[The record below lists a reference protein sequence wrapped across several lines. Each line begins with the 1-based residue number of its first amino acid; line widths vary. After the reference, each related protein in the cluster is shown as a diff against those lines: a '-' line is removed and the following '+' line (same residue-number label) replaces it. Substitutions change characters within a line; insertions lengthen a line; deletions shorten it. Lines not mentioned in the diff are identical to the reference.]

1 MTRPHTYLVRM
12 LVFLACVAGAAVF
25 LYGPLAEFF
34 LANGA
39 LNGLIVGVLIL
50 GVIYNFRQVI
60 RLYPEVA
67 WIDTYRDNLE
77 NGGTLRAAPAEQ
89 VPPKLLAPMA
99 TMVSKRESLSL
110 SALSLRSLLDSIASR
125 LDESRDLSRYTI
137 GLLIFLGLLGT
148 LAPFFDELLPYL
160 GYEPIPPNLMLT
172 GQALLVA
179 LIACAMML
187 KARRGP
193 QRS

>member
-1 MTRPHTYLVRM
+1 MDKM
-12 LVFLACVAGAAVF
+12 LDAVD
-25 LYGPLAEFF
+25 
-34 LANGA
+34 
-39 LNGLIVGVLIL
+39 VLP
-50 GVIYNFRQVI
+50 G
-60 RLYPEVA
+60 
-67 WIDTYRDNLE
+67 W
-77 NGGTLRAAPAEQ
+77 
-89 VPPKLLAPMA
+89 K
-99 TMVSKRESLSL
+99 
-110 SALSLRSLLDSIASR
+110 SAV
-125 LDESRDLSRYTI
+125 
-137 GLLIFLGLLGT
+137 LGLLGT